1 MNAHL
6 QHKTGVVIDPEKL
19 KSFLIGIYVFFL
31 PLSDW
36 SPVKVNS
43 ILIILASSV
52 WLFEM
57 ISSVQA
63 RSTWKWKTTLVLSA
77 IFLTQLL
84 SIVHGGS
91 QQDWLSNIM
100 VKLPF
105 LIFPLVWNRFG
116 SGLSFSRI
124 KKYFIAGTLLA
135 CLLSLRFLWL
145 NSFDVNQLLNY
156 HPYEAYL
163 LLHRP
168 YFGIYLLLSICFL
181 MDHLRSSY
189 AAIIMTGL
197 LTAFLIWIQAKTAI
211 ALLVILFFIHIAFHA
226 GQIVRRTFLIL
237 AGFVAVILLTGSLY
251 YYLKHRDEL
260 DTSNGFKRFFILS
273 FNTRI
278 IHTECATK
286 IIREHPLMGAG
297 AGHAMSFMNQCY
309 DEYKPYKPNFSQ
321 SGKIYNAHNEWL
333 EEAIRHGLIGVL
345 VYAGCFW
352 IFFRK
357 AFQKKDKIYLQFLL
371 IVVVASMTESLFSR
385 EQGVLMIA
393 FMNCFFYFRH
403 HFTSAADN
411 ALTMSEA
418 SA

>member
-1 MNAHL
+1 MNAHQ
-6 QHKTGVVIDPEKL
+6 QHKTGVVIDPDKL

-145 NSFDVNQLLNY
+145 TSFDVNQLLNY

-168 YFGIYLLLSICFL
+168 YFGIYILLSICFL

-189 AAIIMTGL
+189 AALIITGL
-197 LTAFLIWIQAKTAI
+197 LTAFLIWIQAKTAV

-226 GQIVRRTFLIL
+226 GQIVRRIFLIL
-237 AGFVAVILLTGSLY
+237 TGVVAVVLVTGSLF
-251 YYLKHRDEL
+251 YYLKNRDEL
-260 DTSNGFKRFFILS
+260 DTSTGFKRFFILS

-278 IHTECATK
+278 IHVECATK
-286 IIREHPLMGAG
+286 IIREHPLTGVG

-333 EEAIRHGLIGVL
+333 EEGIRHGLIGIL
-345 VYAGCFW
+345 VYAVCFG

-357 AFQKKDKIYLQFLL
+357 ALQKKDKLYIQFLL
-371 IVVVASMTESLFSR
+371 MVVVASMTESLFSR

-403 HFTSAADN
+403 YFSSGADN
-411 ALTMSEA
+411 VLTISEA
-418 SA
+418 SS